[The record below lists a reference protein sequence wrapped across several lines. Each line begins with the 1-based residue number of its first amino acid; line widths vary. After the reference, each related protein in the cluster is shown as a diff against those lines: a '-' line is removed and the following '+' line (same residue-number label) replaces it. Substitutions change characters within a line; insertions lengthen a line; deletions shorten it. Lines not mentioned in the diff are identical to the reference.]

1 MGPETPRWPLHHVV
15 NVLPHTEPSPTD
27 PSQEI
32 PEETETSPS
41 GKKLL
46 PKSGT
51 PSGLLHVPVPGAVRV
66 TSNRSRWGQSA
77 QQPLTRSI
85 FIQHLGG
92 LSVELCVQAPSTSL
106 EEGTHPPTAAMALSS
121 LGGMGTASKGGCLE
135 LSRVSGWKRILPAY
149 ACVYVCMC
157 ACVRLYPP
165 GPATHSGPKYRAC
178 RCTHC

>member
-15 NVLPHTEPSPTD
+15 NVLPYTEPSPTD
-27 PSQEI
+27 PSREI

-92 LSVELCVQAPSTSL
+92 PECGAVCSGSIHILGGGDPSTHCCG
-106 EEGTHPPTAAMALSS
+106 GTVLPW
-121 LGGMGTASKGGCLE
+121 GC
-135 LSRVSGWKRILPAY
+135 GYNI
-149 ACVYVCMC
+149 
-157 ACVRLYPP
+157 
-165 GPATHSGPKYRAC
+165 
-178 RCTHC
+178 